1 MVSSMEVHGELLTAR
16 DDVTYYC
23 YSLGQAL
30 VNAVGLNTGGATQQK
45 QTAQVIWKKLFRL
58 DYKKP
63 WGYWV
68 RLAGKHLPRAAMAS
82 CDKYRK
88 ALACQGLPKGT
99 VRTIEENMCKHVVLT
114 EVVAWYAQDPT
125 RMTGCYDRF
134 SAMKVVP
141 ELPYCLQ
148 HHGIGESRQHQS
160 VPSRS
165 KERNDH

>member
-1 MVSSMEVHGELLTAR
+1 M
-16 DDVTYYC
+16 
-23 YSLGQAL
+23 
-30 VNAVGLNTGGATQQK
+30 NAVGLNTGGATQQK
-45 QTAQVIWKKLFRL
+45 QTAEVICKKLFRL
-58 DYKKP
+58 DHYKP

-88 ALACQGLPKGT
+88 ALARLVLGKGT
-99 VRTIEENMCKHVVLT
+99 VKTVEENMCKHVVLT

-125 RMTGCYDRF
+125 RMRGCYDRF
-134 SAMKVVP
+134 SAVKVVP

-148 HHGIGESRQHQS
+148 HHGIGQSREHRA

-165 KERNDH
+165 NELNDH

>member
-1 MVSSMEVHGELLTAR
+1 MVSSMEGHGELLTAR

-45 QTAQVIWKKLFRL
+45 QTAEVICKKLFRL
-58 DYKKP
+58 DHNKP

-88 ALACQGLPKGT
+88 ALARQVLGKGAVQT
-99 VRTIEENMCKHVVLT
+99 VEENMCKHVVLT

-125 RMTGCYDRF
+125 RMRGCYDRF
-134 SAMKVVP
+134 SAVKVVP

-148 HHGIGESRQHQS
+148 HHGIGQSREHRA

-165 KERNDH
+165 NELNDH